1 MYFNRLKKK
10 WNITSNYQLVV
21 IFIVFGITG
30 SLSAKLAKP
39 LLDFFNIYPEIFKS
53 LSGGKI
59 IYWILRI
66 LIVFPIYQ
74 ILLLIVGLIFFQFRF
89 FWEFE
94 KKIYRRMGL
103 KYFSK
108 KKD

>member
-1 MYFNRLKKK
+1 MYFNKLKKK

-39 LLDFFNIYPEIFKS
+39 LLDFFNICPEIFKS

-94 KKIYRRMGL
+94 KKIYGRMGL
-103 KYFSK
+103 KCFSK

>member
-10 WNITSNYQLVV
+10 WNITSNYQLILV
-21 IFIVFGITG
+21 FIVFGITG

-39 LLDFFNIYPEIFKS
+39 LLDFFNIYPEVFIT
-53 LSGGKI
+53 LLGGKV

-66 LIVFPIYQ
+66 LVVFPIYQ
-74 ILLLIVGLIFFQFRF
+74 ILLLIIGALFFQFRF

-94 KKIYRRMGL
+94 KKIFKRMGFKCFL
-103 KYFSK
+103 KK
-108 KKD
+108 NK

>member
-1 MYFNRLKKK
+1 M
-10 WNITSNYQLVV
+10 

-39 LLDFFNIYPEIFKS
+39 LLDFLNIYPEIFKS

-66 LIVFPIYQ
+66 LVVFPIYQ
-74 ILLLIVGLIFFQFRF
+74 ILLLIIGAIF
-89 FWEFE
+89 
-94 KKIYRRMGL
+94 
-103 KYFSK
+103 
-108 KKD
+108 

>member
-1 MYFNRLKKK
+1 MYFNKLKKK

-21 IFIVFGITG
+21 IFIVFGLTG

-39 LLDFFNIYPEIFKS
+39 LLDFLNIYPEIFKS

-74 ILLLIVGLIFFQFRF
+74 ILLLIVGTIFFQFRF

-94 KKIYRRMGL
+94 KKIFKRMGL

-108 KKD
+108 KND